1 MSHHDQE
8 RFENYLEIERY
19 IEDLQAGRK
28 GVLPEELTSEQA
40 GIYRMVAQ
48 LRSAIPEDAAPRPD
62 FVEKL
67 RARLQMTLQEPEAV
81 QAEPVV
87 SPQREVPPE
96 AVPPQETFPRR
107 RRGARTVSRRNLLTG
122 GAVAAASLA
131 LGTAAGAALERSGTT
146 EPQPPTPPQ
155 TPVAA
160 SWKDPLVGTNMPTRW
175 QRVVALE
182 QLGNGVHAFST
193 ESIVGYVLRS
203 DEQSAQDNDEDV
215 IALSAACT
223 HMGCIVQ
230 WQAQERNFRC
240 PCHGGLFDEY
250 GAPARN
256 SPLLYLRSLPRLKTR
271 IDSDGYV
278 YVEVPVVAQ

>member
-28 GVLPEELTSEQA
+28 GVLPEELTPEQA

-67 RARLQMTLQEPEAV
+67 RATLQMELQEPEEV
-81 QAEPVV
+81 QARPVV
-87 SPQREVPPE
+87 SPQREVLPE
-96 AVPPQETFPRR
+96 EVPPQETLLRR
-107 RRGARTVSRRNLLTG
+107 RRVARTVSRRNLLTG

-131 LGTAAGAALERSGTT
+131 LGTAAGAAFERGGAN
-146 EPQPPTPPQ
+146 EPKPTPQ

-160 SWKDPLVGTNMPTRW
+160 SWNEPLVGTGIPTRW
-175 QRVVALE
+175 QRVVALG
-182 QLGNGVHAFST
+182 QLGSNAHVFRA
-193 ESIVGYVLRS
+193 ESIVGYVMR
-203 DEQSAQDNDEDV
+203 NDERSEQGNNEDV
-215 IALSAACT
+215 VAFSAACT

-230 WQAQERNFRC
+230 WQAKERNFLC

-250 GAPARN
+250 GAPASN
-256 SPLLYLRSLPRLKTR
+256 SPLLYLRSLPRLNTR

-278 YVEVPVVAQ
+278 YVEVPIVAQ